1 MSDLA
6 LATAV
11 RIQPAEGADIAVAH
25 ALFLEYAR
33 SLDVSLSFQGF
44 DRELATLPGAYA
56 PPHGRLLLARQGAE
70 VAGCVALRPLEADRC
85 EMKRLY
91 LRPPF
96 RGQGIGRDL
105 AEATIAEARAIGYR
119 SICLDTLAS
128 MDAARAMYAS
138 LGFRAIPAYY
148 DNPLPGVLYA
158 ALDLTR

>member
-1 MSDLA
+1 MS
-6 LATAV
+6 
-11 RIQPAEGADIAVAH
+11 
-25 ALFLEYAR
+25 
-33 SLDVSLSFQGF
+33 
-44 DRELATLPGAYA
+44 DRELATLPGAYS

-105 AEATIAEARAIGYR
+105 AEAIIAEARAIGYR

>member
-11 RIQPAEGADIAVAH
+11 RIQPAEGADIAVVH

-105 AEATIAEARAIGYR
+105 AEAIIAEARAIGYR